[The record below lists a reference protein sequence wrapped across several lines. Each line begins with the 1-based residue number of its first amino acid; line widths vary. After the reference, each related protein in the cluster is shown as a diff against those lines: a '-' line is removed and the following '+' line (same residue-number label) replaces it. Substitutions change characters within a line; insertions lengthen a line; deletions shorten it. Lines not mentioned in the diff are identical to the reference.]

1 MEVIHDSDSG
11 WRFVYWNVLSRE
23 FSVAEG
29 HPAGAVHAH
38 NVLVIFADFNNNT
51 CFVPLSEVIASLV
64 LNTHLMTNFEWGK
77 LASFMCWFLR
87 ASLRVAKVSCQVG
100 CGWYWPGGLV

>member
-11 WRFVYWNVLSRE
+11 WRFVYWNVLSQE

-38 NVLVIFADFNNNT
+38 NVLVILADFNNNT
-51 CFVPLSEVIASLV
+51 CFVPLSGVIASLV
-64 LNTHLMTNFEWGK
+64 LNTHVMTNFEWGK
-77 LASFMCWFLR
+77 LACVFVPTFSELHVPVPESFL
-87 ASLRVAKVSCQVG
+87 ASG
-100 CGWYWPGGLV
+100 